1 MRNLGLVAAMEAEL
15 ETEEVS
21 AAVDL
26 PEAADSLE
34 TDMLETQELGAG
46 VDEQLGA
53 IDSASDDAQTL
64 GDIADVME
72 ESAENGGMDETS
84 ARVAEVAV
92 ESIYRRLGVAKKTA
106 LPAMESFGDKASR
119 LTATRVAIEGITD
132 TLKKV
137 WEAIKAAFVRM
148 GDWIR
153 DFYAKL
159 DIVNKKLGERATK
172 ALTAADKI
180 DSGAKPKE
188 TEIKAGS
195 FAAALCDGN
204 GKVEAAKVVAGIMNY
219 QHNFESEKGAVH
231 EMINF
236 VHDCKDLTSL
246 VKSKESF
253 EKIETPSFT
262 FAGAKEASDR
272 KVAEGMRALVSEEF
286 PGNQALIYTVPKATG
301 TTGADGCALVGK
313 MNISKGAFNLKAT
326 KQEIATVDTLTG
338 PYMVNVATSVLKMS
352 EAITK
357 HKGFLD
363 KLQTEYKAILGEI
376 SKAATVAKEDD
387 KEASA
392 RAKSVQGMLR
402 GLNKLNAQVSTTLE
416 SMAISS
422 GKAALDYVEKSL
434 GQYSA
439 AKAE

>member
-15 ETEEVS
+15 ETGEVS
-21 AAVDL
+21 AAAEL
-26 PEAADSLE
+26 PEAA
-34 TDMLETQELGAG
+34 DMLETQELGAG

-53 IDSASDDAQTL
+53 IDSASDDADTL

-84 ARVAEVAV
+84 ARVAEVAI
-92 ESIYRRLGVAKKTA
+92 ESIYKRLGITKKAA

-119 LTATRVAIEGITD
+119 LTATRVAIESIGGQ
-132 TLKKV
+132 LKKI
-137 WEAIKAAFVRM
+137 WEAIKSAFVRV
-148 GDWIR
+148 GDWVR
-153 DFYAKL
+153 DFHAKL
-159 DIVNKKLGERATK
+159 DIVNKKLGERAAK
-172 ALTAADKI
+172 ALAAAEKVDG
-180 DSGAKPKE
+180 GAKPKE
-188 TEIKAGS
+188 TEIKAGG
-195 FAAALCDGN
+195 FAVALCDAN
-204 GKVEAAKVVAGIMNY
+204 GKVEAVKVVAGIMNY
-219 QHNFESEKGAVH
+219 QHNFESEKGAVR

-253 EKIETPSFT
+253 EKIETPVFT

-272 KVAEGMRALVSEEF
+272 KAAEGMRALVSEEF
-286 PGNQALIYTVPKATG
+286 PGNQALIYTVPKAVN
-301 TTGADGCALVGK
+301 TTGADGCALIGK
-313 MNISKGAFNLKAT
+313 MSISKGAFNQKAT
-326 KQEIATVDTLTG
+326 KHEIAVVTTLTG
-338 PYMVNVATSVLKMS
+338 PYMVNVATSVLRMS

-363 KLQTEYKAILGEI
+363 KLQTEYKALLGEI
-376 SKAATVAKEDD
+376 SKAATAIKEDD

-402 GLNKLNAQVSTTLE
+402 GLNKLNAQVSTSLE

-422 GKAALDYVEKSL
+422 GKAALDYVEKSM

-439 AKAE
+439 TKAE